1 MKIRTQILTLVVVL
15 LFLMGVASAVG
26 ISRINYIGREI
37 ERVTESDMPLMEALT
52 RVMTLSLQQSVNFE
66 RALRFGTQAHPRD
79 PSLTIPIREAKAE
92 FDRLRELVRQALT
105 DGRRVLSEA
114 GSDEQFEKLQYQF
127 SKIEEAYS
135 RYETQGASILNLLA
149 RNQTKEAKIESLSIT
164 IDEERLRRTLA
175 TFSEEVEAVKEASAK
190 RAQRTRTIAAQSM
203 VAITGVGLLV
213 GLVLAINVT
222 WSITTPLNV
231 AVKLAQRIA
240 QGDKSAV
247 AVQGYGGEVGQLLA
261 TMARM
266 QEAIRESEHALEQR
280 AEELARSN
288 QELEQFAYV
297 ASHDLQ
303 EPLRMV
309 SLYVQLIGSD
319 YQQLFDED
327 AHEYMRLIVE
337 ATGRMQ
343 LMIQDILTYSRV
355 RSSKKELHSCDLNP
369 VIDAALD
376 NLKHTVE
383 ESNAVIR
390 TGTLPLVK
398 GDSSQLIQLFQNL
411 IGNAIKFRETK
422 NPEVWIEGTRE
433 GDFIHVKVI
442 DNGIGIEQQYLQRIF
457 HIFQRLHPSS
467 RYPGTGIG
475 LAICK
480 RIVEQHGGKIW
491 VESTVGVGS
500 VFHFT
505 LPSA

>member
-15 LFLMGVASAVG
+15 LFLMGVAAAVG
-26 ISRINYIGREI
+26 INRINSIGREI
-37 ERVTESDMPLMEALT
+37 ERVTEADMPLMEALT

-66 RALRFGTQAHPRD
+66 RALRFGTQNHPRD
-79 PSLTIPIREAKAE
+79 PSLAIPIREAKAE
-92 FDRLRELVRQALT
+92 FERLQRLVRKALS
-105 DGRRVLSEA
+105 DGRTVLSYP
-114 GSDEQFEKLQYQF
+114 GNDEQSEELEQQF
-127 SKIEEAYS
+127 ANIEEAYG
-135 RYETQGASILNLLA
+135 RYETQGAAILNLLS
-149 RNQTKEAKIESLSIT
+149 RNQLKEAKIESLSIT
-164 IDEERLRRTLA
+164 LEEERLRSALLK
-175 TFSEEVEAVKEASAK
+175 FSEEVGRVKEASAR
-190 RAQRTRTIAAQSM
+190 RAQRTRVTASQSM
-203 VAITGVGLLV
+203 VAITGAGLLV

-240 QGDKSAV
+240 QGDKSVV
-247 AVQGYGGEVGQLLA
+247 AVEGHGGEVGQLL
-261 TMARM
+261 TSMARM
-266 QEAIRESEHALEQR
+266 QEAIRDSEHTLEHR
-280 AEELARSN
+280 ADELARSN

-309 SLYVQLIGSD
+309 SLYVQLIRSD
-319 YQQLFDED
+319 YQHLFDDD

-343 LMIQDILTYSRV
+343 LQIQDILTYSRV
-355 RSSKKELHSCDLNP
+355 RSSKKELHVCDLSR
-369 VIDAALD
+369 IITASLE
-376 NLKHTVE
+376 NLRHTIE
-383 ESNAVIR
+383 ESKAQIR
-390 TGTLPLVK
+390 TGNLPSVK

-411 IGNAIKFRETK
+411 IGNAIKFREDK
-422 NPEVWIEGTRE
+422 RPEVWIDGTKEGEFVHLEVR
-433 GDFIHVKVI
+433 

-457 HIFQRLHPSS
+457 NIFQRLHPTS

-491 VESTVGVGS
+491 VESTIGVGS

-505 LPSA
+505 LPSV